1 MHVKLSDYLTRIL
14 VKYFNYNKVIVTV
27 REMEKTQSLS
37 ILGSGVVGTIIGQGF
52 LKLGYKV
59 VFFDIDKLKV
69 KELCN
74 NGFDATTSLK
84 KAVVKSA
91 VSFVCVP
98 TPTKR
103 GKIDLRY
110 IKKVTMDL
118 GTCVGRKSCYHLI
131 VVKSTV
137 TPTTTENIIIPLLE
151 KYSSKKVGNDIG
163 VCVNPEFLTEIH
175 SSWTSDESFYR
186 GFFNEPVIVIGE
198 YDKRS
203 GDFLQALYEPL
214 KLPIVRTNLRTAE
227 MIKYALNCA
236 LATKISYW
244 NEIFYICQLLDIDSD
259 LVAQTVAKDVR
270 IGRYGAVHGKAFGGK
285 CLPKDLRAFIDFAS
299 SLGYDA
305 KLLKAVEEI
314 NLRIGAEK
322 GVRE

>member
-1 MHVKLSDYLTRIL
+1 MGKR
-14 VKYFNYNKVIVTV
+14 
-27 REMEKTQSLS
+27 RRLS
-37 ILGSGVVGTIIGQGF
+37 ILGSGVVGTTVGRGF

-59 VFFDIDKLKV
+59 IFFDIDKRKV

-74 NGFDATTSLK
+74 KGLDATISLK
-84 KAVVKSA
+84 RAIAKSTI
-91 VSFVCVP
+91 SFVCVP
-98 TPTKR
+98 TPSKN
-103 GKIDLRY
+103 GKIDLSCVEAVA
-110 IKKVTMDL
+110 ITVGECLAKKND
-118 GTCVGRKSCYHLI
+118 YHLI
-131 VVKSTV
+131 VLKSTV
-137 TPTTTENIIIPLLE
+137 VPTTTEKVVIPLLE
-151 KYSSKKVGNDIG
+151 KYSGKKVGSDFG

-175 SSWTSDESFYR
+175 STWTRDESFYR

-198 YDKRS
+198 SNKKA
-203 GDFLQALYEPL
+203 GNFLQAIYEPL

-244 NEIFYICQLLDIDSD
+244 NEIFYICQLLNIDSE
-259 LVAQTVAKDVR
+259 LVARTVAKDNRV
-270 IGRYGAVHGKAFGGK
+270 GVYGTVHGKAFGGK
-285 CLPKDLRAFIDFAS
+285 CLPKDLRAFIDFAE

-314 NLRIGAEK
+314 NLRIGVER